1 MIDWSPIVEPS
12 SPLFRDAWHAIMD
25 ITNAIYYE
33 TYSPASLE
41 RPHWRYE
48 EPLLYCYLGLVQH
61 DQTWLDRGLLG
72 LNAAIAEAGT
82 LQRAAALFGGI
93 CGLGWTITH
102 ICQLLDHLPD
112 SSEISEAPSLEC
124 TPEDPN
130 AELEVFLIR
139 QLQRDKWPG
148 AYDLIGGLVGLG
160 AFFLERFPAGQSV
173 QGISLVLNHLESSS
187 QVEGSGVSWYSGPAL
202 LPQWQR
208 ELCPDGYYNLG
219 VAHGIP
225 GILQFLAEVSAL
237 GIDNR
242 AVDLLTAGMEWLIK
256 QKRPD
261 GSVSWFSPWTGT
273 AEVRDSRLSWCYG
286 DLGILAILLQ
296 VIRWFPREHWKDF
309 TERLLEH
316 CLARPLER
324 AGVNDAPLCHGAA
337 GVAHIFNRIYQAQG
351 DERCRRAALMWF
363 ERALAMRIT
372 GRGIGGFFTA
382 SRPDPYGPLLWEVNP
397 GLLDGTMGIAL
408 ALLSAVSAIEPE
420 WDRMLLLSSRVPRAH
435 SDASAYCAQGRMRP
449 CH

>member
-1 MIDWSPIVEPS
+1 MSGWSPIVDPS
-12 SPLFRDAWHAIMD
+12 SPLFRDAWQTIMD

-41 RPHWRYE
+41 RPQWRYE
-48 EPLLYCYLGLVQH
+48 EPLLYCYLGLVQD
-61 DQTWLDRGLLG
+61 DQTWLDRGLLR

-82 LQRAAALFGGI
+82 LRSAALFGGI

-102 ICQLLDHLPD
+102 ICRLLEHLPEA
-112 SSEISEAPSLEC
+112 SEISEEPSLEC
-124 TPEDPN
+124 YSEDPN

-139 QLQRDKWPG
+139 RLQRDKWAD

-173 QGISLVLNHLESSS
+173 QGIRLVLNHLESNS
-187 QVEGSGVSWYSGPAL
+187 QVESSGISWYSGPGL

-237 GIDNR
+237 GIDSR
-242 AVDLLTAGMEWLIK
+242 SGDLLTGGMEWLIR

-261 GSVSWFSPWTGT
+261 GSLSWFSTWTGVAKT
-273 AEVRDSRLSWCYG
+273 HDSRMSWCYG

-296 VIRWFPREHWKDF
+296 VIRRFPKQHWKDF
-309 TERLLEH
+309 TEQLLEH
-316 CLARPLER
+316 CLAWPLER

-337 GVAHIFNRIYQAQG
+337 GVAHIFNRIYQAHG
-351 DERCRRAALMWF
+351 DERCRRAAIVWF
-363 ERALAMRIT
+363 EQALAMRVT
-372 GRGIGGFFTA
+372 GSGIGGFFTA
-382 SRPDPYGPLLWEVNP
+382 AKPDPYGPLQWEVNP
-397 GLLDGTMGIAL
+397 GLLDGSMGIAL
-408 ALLSAVSAIEPE
+408 ALLSGVSAIEPE
-420 WDRMLLLSSRVPRAH
+420 WDRMLLLSSRVPQAH
-435 SDASAYCAQGRMRP
+435 SDASTYCVQSRMP
-449 CH
+449 SCH